1 MNLTQGIFAEALLDP
16 DLPMPD
22 GIIDPQGRPDQ
33 KRFNVYRN
41 NVVVG
46 LTDALEEA
54 FPVIRK
60 LVGDEF
66 FRDMGNI
73 FVRAH
78 PPTSPILARYGAEF
92 AGFLETFPPAQDLP
106 YLPDVARLEQ
116 ALRQSCHAADGTPI
130 DPARLQDIA
139 PDDLMMARFKFAPAV
154 TPLTS
159 HWPIWS
165 IWMANM
171 HEPRKVVIRPEDVL
185 ITRPGFDPLPD
196 LLPTGGH
203 AFLAALSNGLTL
215 DAAIRAAGDGFDLAQ
230 MLGLL
235 FKGGAI
241 TEIST

>member
-1 MNLTQGIFAEALLDP
+1 MSVSQDQFAAALLDAEI
-16 DLPMPD
+16 PMPA
-22 GIIDPQGRPDQ
+22 GIIDPQGRPDI

-78 PPTSPILARYGAEF
+78 PPKSPILARYGAEF
-92 AGFLETFPPAQDLP
+92 AGFLENFPPAAELP

-116 ALRQSCHAADGTPI
+116 ALRQSYHAGDATPI
-130 DPARLQDIA
+130 DPNGLQDIA
-139 PDDLMMARFKFAPAV
+139 PDDLMQVTFTFAPAV
-154 TPLTS
+154 EILTS
-159 HWPIWS
+159 RWPIHA
-165 IWMANM
+165 IWKANM
-171 HEPRKVVIRPEDVL
+171 QNGPAVVMRAEDVL
-185 ITRPGFDPLPD
+185 ITRPAFHPGLDRLPAGGFAFVQALK
-196 LLPTGGH
+196 TG
-203 AFLAALSNGLTL
+203 LSL
-215 DAAIRAAGDGFDLAQ
+215 DDAIRAAGVGFDLGP

-241 TEIST
+241 TEISR